1 MSECR
6 VGSIKMDNC
15 MDIVAGIDLGGTDT
29 KFGLVNKKGDLL
41 AYHSIPTDPNIGYQP
56 FFELLGREIEQLML
70 SIGDGYHLAGVSV
83 GAPSGNQ
90 KNGTIDSAS
99 NLKWPEKLPIADILN
114 SIFGLPVSVSNDA
127 NAAALGE
134 MYYGLGKGVK
144 DLICITLGTGLGCGI
159 ISNGSLI
166 TGSNGH
172 AGEMGHV
179 IAVENGRQCTCGRL
193 GCLETYVSATGMVRS
208 VLETDPDILQR
219 SLLGN
224 LNRKSLTSKKI
235 TSAAMEGDEL
245 ALEVFDATAK
255 VLGKTLANSVAL
267 LNPNLI
273 ILTGGLARAGKYLLE
288 PTKRYVNHY
297 LLDMYK
303 GSVEIK
309 TSEMNNKKTAI
320 LGAAAFMWLKL
331 ENVSQTTFQ

>member
-1 MSECR
+1 
-6 VGSIKMDNC
+6 

-29 KFGLVNKKGDLL
+29 KFGLVNKEGELL
-41 AYHSIPTDPNIGYQP
+41 AYHSIPTDPDIGYQP

-70 SIGDGYHLAGVSV
+70 SIGDGYRLAGVSV

-99 NLKWPEKLPIADILN
+99 NLKWPERLPIADILN
-114 SIFGLPVSVSNDA
+114 SILGLPVTVSNDA
-127 NAAALGE
+127 NAAAVGE
-134 MYYGLGKGVK
+134 MYYGLGRGIK

-159 ISNGSLI
+159 VSSGRLI

-172 AGEMGHV
+172 AGELGHI
-179 IAVENGRQCTCGRL
+179 IAVENGRQCTCGRK

-208 VLETDPDILQR
+208 ILETEPKILQH

-224 LNRKSLTSKKI
+224 LNSNSLTSKKI
-235 TSAAMEGDEL
+235 TRAAMEGDKL
-245 ALEVFDATAK
+245 ALEVFDSTAK
-255 VLGKTLANSVAL
+255 IFGKTLANSIAL
-267 LNPNLI
+267 LNPKLI
-273 ILTGGLARAGKYLLE
+273 ILTGGLAKAGKYLLD
-288 PTKRYVNHY
+288 PTIYYTKHY

-303 GSVEIK
+303 GGVEIK
-309 TSEMNNKKTAI
+309 ISEMNNKKTAI

-331 ENVSQTTFQ
+331 EDMEQTIF

>member
-1 MSECR
+1 
-6 VGSIKMDNC
+6 

-41 AYHSIPTDPNIGYQP
+41 AYHSIPTDPTIGYQP

-70 SIGDGYHLAGVSV
+70 SIGDQYQLAGVSV

-99 NLKWPEKLPIADILN
+99 NLKWPEKLPIADILH
-114 SIFGLPVSVSNDA
+114 SIFGLPVTVSNDA

-134 MYYGLGKGVK
+134 MYYGLGRGVQ

-159 ISNGSLI
+159 ISNGNLI
-166 TGSNGH
+166 IGSNGH
-172 AGEMGHV
+172 AGELGHV
-179 IAVENGRQCTCGRL
+179 IAVENGRQCTCGRR

-208 VLETDPDILQR
+208 VLETESEVLQR

-235 TSAAMEGDEL
+235 TRAAMEGDKL
-245 ALEVFDATAK
+245 ALEVFDATARI
-255 VLGKTLANSVAL
+255 LGKTLANSVAL
-267 LNPNLI
+267 LNPKLI
-273 ILTGGLARAGKYLLE
+273 ILTGGLAKAGEYLLD
-288 PTKRYVNHY
+288 PTTHYVNHY

-309 TSEMNNKKTAI
+309 ISEMSNKKTAI
-320 LGAAAFMWLKL
+320 LGAAAFMWLKF
-331 ENVSQTTFQ
+331 ENISQTTFQ

>member
-1 MSECR
+1 
-6 VGSIKMDNC
+6 

-70 SIGDGYHLAGVSV
+70 SVGDGYNLAGVSV

-99 NLKWPEKLPIADILN
+99 NLKWPEKLPVADILH

-127 NAAALGE
+127 NAAAVGE
-134 MYYGLGKGVK
+134 MYFGLGKGVQ
-144 DLICITLGTGLGCGI
+144 DLICITLGTGLGSGI
-159 ISNGSLI
+159 ITDGRLI
-166 TGSNGH
+166 IGSNGH
-172 AGEMGHV
+172 AGEMGHI
-179 IAVENGRQCTCGRL
+179 IAIENGRECTCGRR

-208 VLETDPDILQR
+208 VLETEPSKLKR

-224 LNRKSLTSKKI
+224 LNKNMLTSKKI
-235 TSAAMEGDEL
+235 TSAAMQGDQL
-245 ALEVFDATAK
+245 ALDVFDATAK
-255 VLGKTLANSVAL
+255 ILGKTLANSVAL
-267 LNPNLI
+267 LNPELI
-273 ILTGGLARAGKYLLE
+273 ILTGGMAKAGKFLLDPTVRYVEDYLL
-288 PTKRYVNHY
+288 N
-297 LLDMYK
+297 MYK

-320 LGAAAFMWLKL
+320 LGAAAFMWMKL
-331 ENVSQTTFQ
+331 ENISQTTF

>member
-1 MSECR
+1 MNAWQVVSQ
-6 VGSIKMDNC
+6 MDNC

-29 KFGLVNKKGDLL
+29 KFGLVNKKGELL

-70 SIGDGYHLAGVSV
+70 SIGDGYRLAGVSV

-99 NLKWPEKLPIADILN
+99 NLKWPEKLPISDILN
-114 SIFGLPVSVSNDA
+114 SIFGLPVTVSNDA
-127 NAAALGE
+127 NAAVLGE
-134 MYYGLGKGVK
+134 MYYGLGRGIK

-159 ISNGSLI
+159 ISDGRLI
-166 TGSNGH
+166 TGANGH
-172 AGEMGHV
+172 AGELGHV
-179 IAVENGRQCTCGRL
+179 IAVENGRQCTCGRK

-208 VLETDPDILQR
+208 VLETEPEILQR

-224 LNRKSLTSKKI
+224 LNRNSLTSKKI

-245 ALEVFDATAK
+245 ALEVFDKTAK
-255 VLGKTLANSVAL
+255 IFGKTLANSVAL
-267 LNPNLI
+267 LNPRLI
-273 ILTGGLARAGKYLLE
+273 ILTGGLAKAEKFLLD
-288 PTKRYVNHY
+288 PTIHYTNHY
-297 LLDMYK
+297 LLEVHK

-320 LGAAAFMWLKL
+320 LGAAAFMWLRL
-331 ENVSQTTFQ
+331 EGIGQTTF

>member
-1 MSECR
+1 VNAGQVVS
-6 VGSIKMDNC
+6 KMDNR

-41 AYHSIPTDPNIGYQP
+41 AYHSIPTDPRIGYQP

-70 SIGDGYHLAGVSV
+70 SVGDGYHLAGVSV

-99 NLKWPEKLPIADILN
+99 NLKWPERLPVADILN
-114 SIFGLPVSVSNDA
+114 SIFGLPVTVSNDA

-134 MYYGLGKGVK
+134 MYYGLGKGVQ
-144 DLICITLGTGLGCGI
+144 DLICITLGTGLGSGI
-159 ISNGSLI
+159 ISGGRLL

-172 AGEMGHV
+172 AGELGHV
-179 IAVENGRQCTCGRL
+179 IAVENGRQCTCGRK

-208 VLETDPDILQR
+208 VMETEPDVLKR
-219 SLLGN
+219 SLLGKP
-224 LNRKSLTSKKI
+224 NRHNLTSKKI
-235 TSAAMEGDEL
+235 TSAAIEGDEL

-255 VLGKTLANSVAL
+255 IFGKTLANSVAL
-267 LNPNLI
+267 LNPELI
-273 ILTGGLARAGKYLLE
+273 VLTGGLAKAGKYLLD
-288 PTKRYVNHY
+288 PTIRYLNQY

-309 TSEMNNKKTAI
+309 ISEMNNKKTAI
-320 LGAAAFMWLKL
+320 LGAAAFMWLRL
-331 ENVSQTTFQ
+331 EEISQTTLQ